1 VFKIKKEGWGGG
13 GDRKLHFSKESTC
26 KDTQLKVGAKIC
38 EIHVAPGLPNNTRP
52 SITYYQKY
60 NFESEAW
67 WPKFDR
73 LRQKF
78 NIQIVKGDR
87 QHASR
92 SAHRAVE
99 SNKPFNSIQT
109 RPEIVLNEKKIEKL
123 V

>member
-1 VFKIKKEGWGGG
+1 M
-13 GDRKLHFSKESTC
+13 
-26 KDTQLKVGAKIC
+26 GAKAC

-52 SITYYQKY
+52 SITYYQNY

-78 NIQIVKGDR
+78 SIQIVKGDK

-92 SAHRAVE
+92 STNRAAE
-99 SNKPFNSIQT
+99 PNKAFNSAQA
-109 RPEIVLNEKKIEKL
+109 RPGIILNANEHKTEKFFHENFFIF
-123 V
+123 